1 MFFRRKETECFKS
14 RGFRALKFNVMGNL
28 RISRID
34 RMIDGTI
41 LFGGVGHRL

>member
-1 MFFRRKETECFKS
+1 MFFGKKETECFKS

-34 RMIDGTI
+34 QMIDGTI
-41 LFGGVGHRL
+41 LFGGVRHQL